1 MATTFKTRRLV
12 QFADTDMAGIAHF
25 TNYLRYMEEAE
36 HEFLRE
42 NGLSVVMYDDRGSY
56 GFPKMAVNCEYRR
69 PVRHEK
75 WLDIELAVATPDGK
89 SIEYQCRFFEEGEL
103 VAEGSIKV
111 ACCRFP
117 QNGDFPFPIPIPD
130 NILKILGSELA
141 V

>member
-1 MATTFKTRRLV
+1 MAVTFKTRRLV

-25 TNYLRYMEEAE
+25 TNYLRYLEEAE

-42 NGLSVVMYDDRGSY
+42 NGLSVVMHDERGSY
-56 GFPKMAVNCEYRR
+56 GFPKMSAKCDYRR

-75 WLDIELAVATPDGK
+75 WLDIELNIATDDGK
-89 SIEYQCRFFEEGEL
+89 SITYDGKFFDDGDL
-103 VAEGSIKV
+103 IAEGHLQV

-117 QNGDFPFPIPIPD
+117 QDGSFPFPIPIPD
-130 NILKILGSELA
+130 PILKILGSELA